1 MRFFET
7 IASSVR
13 GWASNQNQKGDVMS
27 NYTDKEAKVIASASP
42 LTFEKAQEI
51 ADQLGKTQRSVIAK
65 AKSMGLA
72 YIPKAKPAKRP
83 AGETK
88 ADLVNRIAVALGSD
102 SAELVG
108 LEKATTAS
116 LNAILARV
124 I

>member
-1 MRFFET
+1 
-7 IASSVR
+7 
-13 GWASNQNQKGDVMS
+13 MS
-27 NYTDKEAKVIASASP
+27 NYTDKEAKVVASASP

-65 AKSMGLA
+65 AKSMGLV

-88 ADLVNRIAVALGSD
+88 SDLVNRIAVALGGD